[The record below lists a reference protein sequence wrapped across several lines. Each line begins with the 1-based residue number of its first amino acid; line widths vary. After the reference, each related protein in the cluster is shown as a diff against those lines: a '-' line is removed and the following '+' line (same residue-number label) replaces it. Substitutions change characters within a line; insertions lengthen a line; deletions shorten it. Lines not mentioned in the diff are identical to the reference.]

1 MDEQAAAV
9 RAMVDENGGKWI
21 GRIYTLLGELGYA
34 DITPEI
40 GAEIQA
46 RLSAA
51 NLSVKP
57 RSCASRFTHGR
68 LGERDCDR
76 WRSTCDSPLGSFR
89 SVIRSRVRED
99 KIDAALPA
107 ATRAAD
113 QQGLLEPPAGPG
125 E

>member
-9 RAMVDENGGKWI
+9 RAMVDKSGGKWV
-21 GRIYTLLGELGYA
+21 GRIYILMGELGYA

-57 RSCASRFTHGR
+57 DLAH
-68 LGERDCDR
+68 
-76 WRSTCDSPLGSFR
+76 P
-89 SVIRSRVRED
+89 
-99 KIDAALPA
+99 
-107 ATRAAD
+107 
-113 QQGLLEPPAGPG
+113 GLLTAGWVSVTAVDGAEPPPSSSGASGAD
-125 E
+125 